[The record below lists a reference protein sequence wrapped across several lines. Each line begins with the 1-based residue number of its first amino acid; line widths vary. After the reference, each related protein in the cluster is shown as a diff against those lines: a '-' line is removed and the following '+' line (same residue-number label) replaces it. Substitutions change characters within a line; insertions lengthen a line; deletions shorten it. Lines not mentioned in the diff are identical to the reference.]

1 MTESG
6 VLSTPV
12 ARANLHDRTVIFA
25 ASRLTGGADGI
36 TLRVMIDMS
45 IDIAAPIDRT
55 WSCLTS
61 PAHLRHWWNENVTL
75 DAVPGGRFEE
85 PGTATGGSVL
95 DLKDQRELRLTW
107 AGPDWPIETEVTIR
121 LDRGDAHTR
130 LMLTHG
136 GWSAF
141 PEDDRAHLIATHRAG
156 WDRHLKSLAAYATG
170 SAH

>member
-1 MTESG
+1 MI
-6 VLSTPV
+6 V
-12 ARANLHDRTVIFA
+12 AAPALTDGGFA
-25 ASRLTGGADGI
+25 LTFQ
-36 TLRVMIDMS
+36 VMIDMS

-61 PAHLRHWWNENVTL
+61 PAHLRRWWNENVTL

-85 PGTATGGSVL
+85 PGTAAGGSVL
-95 DLKDQRELRLTW
+95 DLKEKRELRLTW
-107 AGPDWPIETEVTIR
+107 TGPDWPIATEVTIR

-141 PEDDRAHLIATHRAG
+141 PEDDRAHLIALHRAG
-156 WDRHLKSLAAYATG
+156 WDRHLRKLADYAATP
-170 SAH
+170 H